1 MRFKFVGSE
10 RLEHREIGEIWIK
23 RKVGKD
29 RKLFK
34 LKGCQSQRN
43 RDVGKDGKMINRE
56 VGKDRK
62 LYKQKGWKS
71 QRIRDAGKDDKHKI
85 CKDRKQDKQ
94 RCWQR

>member
-43 RDVGKDGKMINRE
+43 RD
-56 VGKDRK
+56 
-62 LYKQKGWKS
+62 
-71 QRIRDAGKDDKHKI
+71 AGKDDKHKI

>member
-29 RKLFK
+29 RKL
-34 LKGCQSQRN
+34 
-43 RDVGKDGKMINRE
+43 
-56 VGKDRK
+56 
-62 LYKQKGWKS
+62 YKQKGWQS
-71 QRIRDAGKDDKHKI
+71 QRNRDAGKDDKHKI